1 MGLSDEDGPYAS
13 RKRWCA
19 FFFFFYSKKGIMQT
33 VPVLYSL
40 PWKASGFTGIQE
52 HHIFPFM
59 TLANGQV
66 QDPFL
71 ALSMY

>member
-1 MGLSDEDGPYAS
+1 
-13 RKRWCA
+13 
-19 FFFFFYSKKGIMQT
+19 MQT

-59 TLANGQV
+59 TLANGHV
-66 QDPFL
+66 QDPFTVNVL
-71 ALSMY
+71 IIVSSCNMNFTRRPPAAVGLV

>member
-1 MGLSDEDGPYAS
+1 MKMDLMHLEKVGML
-13 RKRWCA
+13 
-19 FFFFFYSKKGIMQT
+19 FFFYSKKGLMQT

-52 HHIFPFM
+52 HHIFPYI
-59 TLANGQV
+59 TLVNGHE

-71 ALSMY
+71 TLSMY